1 MLGITSSI
9 AMSERERTTLKLA
22 AVFAFYWLVCLRL
35 DAQSTAITQAFIGLT
50 TWTFLAVVLRF
61 SPWEERIQV
70 VTMIGVATFFECL
83 FSLIWGVYEYRL
95 GNLPIYVPA
104 GHGLFYYTAL
114 RLAELSF
121 LRRHSRLIVV
131 CVFMGSAALLARNL
145 ASAPLSEI
153 SDMLGLVTWVTF
165 FPFLVRERFALLY
178 AVSFAMT
185 MALEFYGTSLGV
197 WTWAPILPWLR
208 LSAAN
213 PPACIGAGYCI
224 MDAITRWLA
233 PRAHGVLRRK
243 LSAAQ
248 VKRVEITTA
257 SSKS

>member
-1 MLGITSSI
+1 MLGTTSSI
-9 AMSERERTTLKLA
+9 AMSERERATVKLA
-22 AVFAFYWLVCLRL
+22 AGFIFFWLVCLRL

-70 VTMIGVATFFECL
+70 ITIVGVATFFECL
-83 FSLIWGVYEYRL
+83 FSLIWGAYEYRL

-121 LRRHSRLIVV
+121 LRRHSRLIVL
-131 CVFMGSAALLARNL
+131 CVFLGSTALLARNL
-145 ASAPLSEI
+145 GSAPLSEI
-153 SDMLGLVTWVTF
+153 SDMLGLVTWVIF
-165 FPFLVRERFALLY
+165 IPFILRERFALLY

-213 PPACIGAGYCI
+213 PPACIGAGYCVL
-224 MDAITRWLA
+224 DAITRWLA
-233 PRAHGVLRRK
+233 PRAQGVLRRK
-243 LSAAQ
+243 LSAA
-248 VKRVEITTA
+248 
-257 SSKS
+257 